1 MDLKHYKIPSS
12 QLVHFRPKI
21 ELEISWL

>member
-1 MDLKHYKIPSS
+1 MDLKNYKIPSS

-21 ELEISWL
+21 EPEFSRL